1 MSIGVFPSL
10 LDDLMN
16 SYEVEAQGF
25 SEAESAAAG
34 SLVSQIPQQSRDG
47 AIFGVAVTLMEQ
59 LQVLVRRWKAVIG
72 ILDKFHALKGG

>member
-47 AIFGVAVTLMEQ
+47 AIFGVAVMLMEQ
-59 LQVLVRRWKAVIG
+59 LQVLVRR
-72 ILDKFHALKGG
+72 

>member
-1 MSIGVFPSL
+1 MLSYVKSGTAAVSIGVFPSL

-34 SLVSQIPQQSRDG
+34 SLVSQIPQQRMAPFLASR
-47 AIFGVAVTLMEQ
+47 
-59 LQVLVRRWKAVIG
+59 
-72 ILDKFHALKGG
+72 